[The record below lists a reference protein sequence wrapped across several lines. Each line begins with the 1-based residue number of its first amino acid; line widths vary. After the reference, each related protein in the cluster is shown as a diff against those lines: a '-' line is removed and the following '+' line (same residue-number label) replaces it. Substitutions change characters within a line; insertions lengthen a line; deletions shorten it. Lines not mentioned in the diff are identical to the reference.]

1 MVAQLAG
8 KLRRYRLRQG
18 VAGTSLLPGHAVY
31 TMPETLSPSLC
42 SSLVSR
48 AVPTPR
54 NLLSALN
61 PGFQDTEGSLS
72 GRSAIAFVLA
82 CPFLTGRLSRNRSS
96 LPSTF

>member
-31 TMPETLSPSLC
+31 TMPETLSLSLC
-42 SSLVSR
+42 NSLVPR
-48 AVPTPR
+48 AVRTPS

-61 PGFQDTEGSLS
+61 PGYQDTEG
-72 GRSAIAFVLA
+72 RFRAEA
-82 CPFLTGRLSRNRSS
+82 R
-96 LPSTF
+96 